1 MMPLPPV
8 APVTGWLTHAR
19 LPRDHYV
26 RLDSNDYSV
35 HPAAVG
41 WRIEVVADLARVRV
55 WCAGRLLADHDRI
68 WAKHQTIS
76 DPEHVAAAKA
86 MRRNRFDIAKL
97 PIHVEVEQRSL
108 TDYDALIDIGGPV
121 A

>member
-1 MMPLPPV
+1 
-8 APVTGWLTHAR
+8 GWRTHAR

-26 RLDSNDYSV
+26 RLDTNDYSV

-41 WRIEVVADLARVRV
+41 RRIEVVADLARVRV
-55 WCAGRLLADHDRI
+55 WCAGRLVAAHDRI

-76 DPEHVAAAKA
+76 DPAHLAAAKA
-86 MRRNRFDIAKL
+86 MRRNRFDVLTL
-97 PIHVEVEQRSL
+97 PSQVEVEQRLL
-108 TDYDALIDIGGPV
+108 TDYDALAADLNGPV